1 MDSIIDLN
9 KRGSAVDFTWLK
21 DLEKIL
27 KSKKLR
33 LDLKSLKKYISLAL
47 VSKKE
52 IKELNNVYRNKDSI
66 TDVLS
71 FNLDTKEVL
80 GEVVIC
86 LDQAKK
92 QAKEKKNSIK
102 SELKLLTIHGILHLL
117 GYDHEIS
124 LKEAEKQEN
133 KEKEILELLK

>member
-80 GEVVIC
+80 
-86 LDQAKK
+86 
-92 QAKEKKNSIK
+92 EKYIRGK
-102 SELKLLTIHGILHLL
+102 HF
-117 GYDHEIS
+117 
-124 LKEAEKQEN
+124 
-133 KEKEILELLK
+133 

>member
-80 GEVVIC
+80 
-86 LDQAKK
+86 
-92 QAKEKKNSIK
+92 EK
-102 SELKLLTIHGILHLL
+102 
-117 GYDHEIS
+117 
-124 LKEAEKQEN
+124 
-133 KEKEILELLK
+133 